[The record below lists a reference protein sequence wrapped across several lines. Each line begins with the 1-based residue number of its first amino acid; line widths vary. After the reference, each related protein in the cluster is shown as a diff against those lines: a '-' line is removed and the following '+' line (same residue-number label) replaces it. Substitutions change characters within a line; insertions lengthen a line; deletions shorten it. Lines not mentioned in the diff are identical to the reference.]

1 MQFWTVWECNT
12 EPRCILTGQEQSYD
26 SPETGRSILTVWRV
40 IFTVVLNG
48 GCVAAVWVTVWEA
61 SCCSYSSWEWHGG
74 RIDCDSSHCGFGPVL
89 FLSPGPCCSSTQIKC
104 TRCCLSTNSVVLEAE
119 LSLTLMILC
128 AVYGFSGTT
137 TQQETGDWRGVP
149 RRLSSD
155 TGLIPRAWGQDVG
168 LGDKSYF
175 SMHMSAASI
184 HLASALTFVIQRAF
198 IQKQLC
204 VLRCCCIT
212 GSVSP

>member
-1 MQFWTVWECNT
+1 
-12 EPRCILTGQEQSYD
+12 
-26 SPETGRSILTVWRV
+26 
-40 IFTVVLNG
+40 
-48 GCVAAVWVTVWEA
+48 
-61 SCCSYSSWEWHGG
+61 
-74 RIDCDSSHCGFGPVL
+74 
-89 FLSPGPCCSSTQIKC
+89 
-104 TRCCLSTNSVVLEAE
+104 
-119 LSLTLMILC
+119 MILC
-128 AVYGFSGTT
+128 VVYGFSGTT

-184 HLASALTFVIQRAF
+184 HLASALTVVIQRAF

-212 GSVSP
+212 GSVCPQSQTNRSRSHFLPPAGLFSQTLQPHHHTTTAEPAKSTAKTLKGEEQRGDL